1 LIDFHCHLDLYPDA
15 LALLP
20 QVDARNVFTLVVTTS
35 PRAFLATSRVFAGHP
50 RIHVG
55 LGLHPE
61 VAVSKKGEI
70 DQLVALVSRASI
82 VGEIGL
88 DGSPRFRETL
98 PTQRRIFSS
107 VVAECE
113 AQGGRVMSI
122 HSRGAES
129 EVLDV
134 LERHP
139 RAGTA
144 VLHWFSGTQREL
156 MRAVELGA
164 WFSVGPAMLRGH
176 KGRELAAWMPSGRV
190 LPETD
195 GPFAQ
200 DSRRPLMPWDAWS
213 VCPTLAAAWRLTV
226 DEVQEEM
233 LLNLRRLLPTALPT

>member
-1 LIDFHCHLDLYPDA
+1 MIDFHCHLDLYPDA

-50 RIHVG
+50 QIHVG

-70 DQLVALVSRASI
+70 EQLVALVSRASI
-82 VGEIGL
+82 IGEIGL

-164 WFSVGPAMLRGH
+164 WFSVGPAMLRGF
-176 KGRELAAWMPSGRV
+176 KGRELAARMPSGRV

-200 DSRRPLMPWDAWS
+200 DSGRPLMPWEAWS

-226 DEVQEEM
+226 DEVQKEM